1 MCSPEAYF
9 AAAVGNM
16 FLARSEMK
24 SQTAFAEAAAR
35 EKREELK
42 DESMQ
47 LALETVEKQNLLK
60 EQFARDLATNR
71 AILAASGITEA
82 SYSYQ
87 ALLASNKI
95 KQKTDLRNVN
105 LDYLAGRRD
114 LSYQSSDI
122 RTQLQSQKA
131 VARNKFYGTVLESTM
146 VAAQA
151 AEGFKEKDGA

>member
-16 FLARSEMK
+16 FLAKSEMK

-71 AILAASGITEA
+71 
-82 SYSYQ
+82 

-146 VAAQA
+146 VASQA
-151 AEGFKEKDGA
+151 AQGFKEKDGTERDK